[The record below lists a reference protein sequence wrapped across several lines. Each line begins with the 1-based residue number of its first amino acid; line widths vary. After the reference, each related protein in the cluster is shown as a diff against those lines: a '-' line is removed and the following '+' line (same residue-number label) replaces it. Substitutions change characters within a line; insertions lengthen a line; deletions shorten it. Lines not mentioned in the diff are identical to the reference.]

1 MSPMLSQP
9 AFQAYAASCG
19 ALTVGMYA
27 LGMLTGHFRKLKPL
41 ILNQEDS
48 LVYKGASLADHEDPS
63 VQRAK
68 RVHMNLIESAL
79 PFFAIGLVYA
89 MTDPSVTMARVLF
102 FGFVAVRVL
111 HAAFYLMKMQ
121 PARVI
126 AFAGGM
132 LVNLVMVV
140 QVLRAVV

>member
-1 MSPMLSQP
+1 
-9 AFQAYAASCG
+9 
-19 ALTVGMYA
+19 
-27 LGMLTGHFRKLKPL
+27 
-41 ILNQEDS
+41 
-48 LVYKGASLADHEDPS
+48 
-63 VQRAK
+63 
-68 RVHMNLIESAL
+68 MNLIESAL